1 MGGKHKKCKFIEG
14 CLLTASFGYKDGTG
28 TQFCSH
34 HKIPDMVNLLCK
46 LCQCGKARPTY
57 NYEGI
62 SPKFCKECKEDKM
75 INVND
80 KKCNCG
86 KVKPTFN
93 FKDLKPKYCS
103 SCKKPNMINVV
114 GEHCKCGKSSK
125 PNFNFEGL
133 KPEYCSKCMID
144 GMIDISHSKCK
155 CGKSQPSFNYIG
167 LLSEYCKLCKKDD
180 MILLRKRLCIKCKK
194 GQSTYNLF
202 GLKAKYCNQCKTD
215 DMINISNKCK
225 NEICVNTGNVK
236 YKYYCT
242 FCYQHLF
249 PDDEASQN
257 IRLKTKENYV
267 RDYLKEIFDGFIHDI
282 PLWTGNCD
290 CSHRR
295 RIDFRK
301 LIGNTLL
308 CIEVDENQHKRY
320 KEKEEEIR
328 YDDLFMLHG
337 GKFVFIRFNPDKFIN
352 QNDTIKNPYMKLRM
366 ELLKN
371 EIDKQI
377 NRINDEENKELLEI
391 VYLFYDGFNCNL

>member
-1 MGGKHKKCKFIEG
+1 MGGTHKKCKFIEG

-34 HKIPDMVNLLCK
+34 HKMPDMVNLLCK

-57 NYEGI
+57 NYEGF
-62 SPKFCKECKEDKM
+62 SAKFCKECKEDKM

-93 FKDLKPKYCS
+93 FKDLKPEYCS
-103 SCKKPNMINVV
+103 SCKKPNMIHVV
-114 GEHCKCGKSSK
+114 YEPCKCGKSSR

-144 GMIDISHSKCK
+144 GMIDISHPKCK
-155 CGKSQPSFNYIG
+155 CGKSQPSFNYSG

-180 MILLRKRLCIKCKK
+180 MILVRKRLCIKCKK
-194 GQSTYNLF
+194 GQSIYNLF

-215 DMINISNKCK
+215 EMINISNKCK

-249 PDDEASQN
+249 PDDEATQN

-337 GKFVFIRFNPDKFIN
+337 GKFVFIRFNPDKFVN
-352 QNDTIKNPYMKLRM
+352 KNDTIKNPYMKLRM
-366 ELLKN
+366 EELKN
-371 EIDKQI
+371 EIYKQI